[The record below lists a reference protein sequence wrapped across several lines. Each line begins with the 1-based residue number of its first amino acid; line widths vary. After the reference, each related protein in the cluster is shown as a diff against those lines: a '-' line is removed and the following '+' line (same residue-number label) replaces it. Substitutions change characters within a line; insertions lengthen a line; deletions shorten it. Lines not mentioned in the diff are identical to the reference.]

1 MKRFRFRL
9 ESVLR
14 WRQTLASIEE
24 DKLRKLYSGLRDL
37 ERSRAEMENLRR
49 RIPGELA
56 GRSGV
61 TGAELTALDTYLRRL
76 AAVEQD
82 LRERKARIEEQIR
95 VQRQAVLE
103 AHRQVR
109 LLERLRAR
117 RLAEW
122 EAELAR
128 DTERVAADNY
138 LARWR
143 RGS

>member
-24 DKLRKLYSGLRDL
+24 DKLRNLYSTLRDV
-37 ERSRAEMENLRR
+37 ERSRSELEGLRR
-49 RIPGELA
+49 RLPAEMA
-56 GRSGV
+56 ARSGL

-82 LRERKARIEEQIR
+82 LCERKARIEQEIER
-95 VQRQAVLE
+95 QRQAVIE

-128 DTERVAADNY
+128 EAERVAADNY

-143 RGS
+143 RSP

>member
-1 MKRFRFRL
+1 VKRFRFRL

-24 DKLRKLYSGLRDL
+24 DKLRKLYGGLRDV

-49 RIPGELA
+49 RVPAELA
-56 GRSGV
+56 GRSGL

-82 LRERKARIEEQIR
+82 LRERKARIEQEIQK
-95 VQRQAVLE
+95 QRQAVVE

-122 EAELAR
+122 QADFNREN
-128 DTERVAADNY
+128 ERVAADNY

>member
-24 DKLRKLYSGLRDL
+24 DKLRNLYGRLRDV
-37 ERSRAEMENLRR
+37 ERSRSELEGLRR
-49 RIPGELA
+49 RLPAEMA
-56 GRSGV
+56 ARTSV

-82 LRERKARIEEQIR
+82 LCERKARIEQEIER
-95 VQRQAVLE
+95 QRQAVIE

-128 DTERVAADNY
+128 EAERVAADNY

-143 RGS
+143 RSP

>member
-24 DKLRKLYSGLRDL
+24 DKLRKLYGGLRDL
-37 ERSRAEMENLRR
+37 ERSRSEMENLRR
-49 RIPGELA
+49 RLPAELA
-56 GRSGV
+56 ARSGL
-61 TGAELTALDTYLRRL
+61 TGAELTALDSYLRRL

-82 LRERKARIEEQIR
+82 LRERKARIEQEIQ
-95 VQRQAVLE
+95 VQRQAVVE

-122 EAELAR
+122 EAELVR
-128 DTERVAADNY
+128 ETERVAADNY

>member
-1 MKRFRFRL
+1 VKRFRFRL

>member
-1 MKRFRFRL
+1 VKRFRFRL

-95 VQRQAVLE
+95 VQRQAVFE